1 MMMKSIGLFG
11 CHAIAGLAT
20 TTVAHP
26 RTKADVMSLR
36 SAFMSLSS
44 ALWDGGY
51 QDDPPSLP
59 FATLGR
65 VCVWHSGI
73 PASDPTWIELAR
85 MGGSRPLLDAGCALA
100 GDFTESALGTRK
112 NEKKRKL

>member
-1 MMMKSIGLFG
+1 
-11 CHAIAGLAT
+11 
-20 TTVAHP
+20 
-26 RTKADVMSLR
+26 
-36 SAFMSLSS
+36 MSLSS
-44 ALWDGGY
+44 ALWDGG
-51 QDDPPSLP
+51 QKDDPPSLP

-85 MGGSRPLLDAGCALA
+85 MGGSRPLLGAGCALA
-100 GDFTESALGTRK
+100 RDFTESALETRK

>member
-1 MMMKSIGLFG
+1 
-11 CHAIAGLAT
+11 
-20 TTVAHP
+20 
-26 RTKADVMSLR
+26 
-36 SAFMSLSS
+36 MSLSS

-65 VCVWHSGI
+65 VCVWHSGVL
-73 PASDPTWIELAR
+73 ASDPTFIELAR
-85 MGGSRPLLDAGCALA
+85 MGGSRPLLDVGCALG
-100 GDFTESALGTRK
+100 GDFTQSAVRTRK

>member
-1 MMMKSIGLFG
+1 
-11 CHAIAGLAT
+11 
-20 TTVAHP
+20 
-26 RTKADVMSLR
+26 
-36 SAFMSLSS
+36 MSLSS

-51 QDDPPSLP
+51 KNDPPSLP

-65 VCVWHSGI
+65 VCVWHSGVL
-73 PASDPTWIELAR
+73 ASDPTWIELAR
-85 MGGSRPLLDAGCALA
+85 IGGSRPLLDAGCASA

>member
-1 MMMKSIGLFG
+1 
-11 CHAIAGLAT
+11 
-20 TTVAHP
+20 
-26 RTKADVMSLR
+26 
-36 SAFMSLSS
+36 MSLSS

-65 VCVWHSGI
+65 VCVWHSGV

-85 MGGSRPLLDAGCALA
+85 IGGSHPLLDTGHALA